1 MTETTLGLT
10 SSWLRD
16 TGLATRLVIIPR
28 LIRLDVDQVEH
39 LRALAKKDEV
49 LREILKE
56 FTPYIQVVV
65 EFG

>member
-16 TGLATRLVIIPR
+16 TGLVTRLVIIPR